1 MEVYSR
7 QEIILVVLINIR
19 NESVLRIKEKK
30 NLKKRILTKHSIN
43 FNIVKKK
50 KEKRKISKI
59 YREKMYIQ
67 MSEEFQD
74 NLLLF
79 PVGFYSMVYIL
90 CGWNIGCFN
99 TIVKWY
105 FYFVLN

>member
-1 MEVYSR
+1 M
-7 QEIILVVLINIR
+7 LINIR
-19 NESVLRIKEKK
+19 NESVLRIKREKK
-30 NLKKRILTKHSIN
+30 NLEKRILTKHSIN

-50 KEKRKISKI
+50 RKISKI
-59 YREKMYIQ
+59 YRENMNIQ

-99 TIVKWY
+99 TVVKLY